1 MQRDVIYLFER
12 VQGPE
17 RIFSVRVEST
27 EQMSAGALIAR
38 RLIKTEDRAGNL
50 VLTNELKT

>member
-12 VQGPE
+12 AQGPE
-17 RIFSVRVEST
+17 RIFVVRLEST
-27 EQMSAGALIAR
+27 EQMRAGALIAR

-50 VLTNELKT
+50 V